1 MIISCEECNKK
12 FEIDEKLIPNHGRML
27 QCGYCNHSWFF
38 KNEIKPA
45 RTKNIKSPIKENIKS
60 IPNSTKEL
68 INEAETSILKESKKI
83 KIKKPINILNFL
95 IIFIITI
102 MALIILAD
110 TFKNSIMLFIPNFDL
125 ILNNLYE
132 SLKDIM
138 LFFKDLVQ

>member
-1 MIISCEECNKK
+1 MIISCKECNKK

-38 KNEIKPA
+38 KKEIKP
-45 RTKNIKSPIKENIKS
+45 TKTKIIKSTIKENIKP
-60 IPNSTKEL
+60 IPDNTKEL
-68 INEAETSILKESKKI
+68 INEAEAAILIESKKI
-83 KIKKPINILNFL
+83 KIKKPKNILSFL

-102 MALIILAD
+102 IALIILAD
-110 TFKNSIMLFIPNFDL
+110 TFKNFIMLFIPNFDL

-132 SLKDIM
+132 SLEDIV